1 MIHDECKKSVLSTT
15 KGTCLM
21 CTGTTDSTDFI
32 LCQTCSEDLGDC
44 QCCANSMDSAPVK
57 LKSRKPGVFFVK
69 KNEKDNGCTVKLK
82 VGEELHVILP
92 EEDDSWRSWT
102 VKDYTFGV
110 LSLCDRG
117 RFKPDPGDMQYGSR
131 TIIFSA
137 DSSGQASVEIREE
150 EDFGG
155 FTSTAPWKCTVI
167 VK

>member
-21 CTGTTDSTDFI
+21 CAGTTDSTDFI

-44 QCCANSMDSAPVK
+44 QCCANSMGNAPIK
-57 LKSRKPGVFFVK
+57 LKSRKPGVFFVRK
-69 KNEKDNGCTVKLK
+69 YEKDNGCTVKLK
-82 VGEELHVILP
+82 VGEELHITLP
-92 EEDDSWRSWT
+92 EEDDSWRSWA

-117 RFKPDPGDMQYGSR
+117 QFMPDPGEMQYGSR

-155 FTSTAPWKCTVI
+155 FTSAPPWKCTVI